1 MDQVIL
7 MCGPAGSG
15 KSTYARGLEA
25 RGYVRVSFDGEAW
38 ALGHRTHPIGDD
50 ARQVVNGTLQDK
62 LVDCVKQGKGVVVDS
77 SFWSRASRDEFRRL
91 CAPLGVVPVVYYLD
105 TRRSIL
111 LDRLAQ
117 RENSGPDDIAVSRE
131 RAIAYIDGF
140 ETPTPEEGP
149 LRLVHVT
156 SPM

>member
-1 MDQVIL
+1 

-91 CAPLGVVPVVYYLD
+91 CAPSASSRSSTTWTPGGRSSWTGWPSARTPARTTSLCRASERSRTSTGS
-105 TRRSIL
+105 RRPHL
-111 LDRLAQ
+111 KKAH
-117 RENSGPDDIAVSRE
+117 SGSS
-131 RAIAYIDGF
+131 
-140 ETPTPEEGP
+140 T
-149 LRLVHVT
+149 
-156 SPM
+156 